1 MSVDKCPSHLGPLTG
16 SFRLFSLASPHAVD
30 PAQARISFRMSF
42 QFHPIDMPT
51 PHYARVKEFMQ
62 KVGQDTPEG
71 ATIPDAKIR
80 ILRAKLILEEAL
92 ETVSAL
98 GVSVHS
104 HGHEVTEGGLEYAAP
119 NEVDLKEV
127 VDGCADIS
135 VVTIGTL
142 IAFGVDDEPVL
153 EEVDASNLRKFGE
166 GSYRREDGKWMKPP
180 GWTPPDI
187 MGAIDKGWG
196 L

>member
-1 MSVDKCPSHLGPLTG
+1 
-16 SFRLFSLASPHAVD
+16 
-30 PAQARISFRMSF
+30 
-42 QFHPIDMPT
+42 
-51 PHYARVKEFMQ
+51 MQ

-71 ATIPDAKIR
+71 AVIPDEKIR

-92 ETVSAL
+92 ETVAAM
-98 GVSVHS
+98 GVTVHV
-104 HGHEVTEGGLEYAAP
+104 GGQEVAEEELVYAAP
-119 NEVDLKEV
+119 NDVDLKEV

-187 MGAIDKGWG
+187 MGAIDRGWG
-196 L
+196 R

>member
-1 MSVDKCPSHLGPLTG
+1 
-16 SFRLFSLASPHAVD
+16 
-30 PAQARISFRMSF
+30 
-42 QFHPIDMPT
+42 
-51 PHYARVKEFMQ
+51 MQ

-71 ATIPDAKIR
+71 AVIPDEKTR

-92 ETVSAL
+92 ETVAAL
-98 GVSVHS
+98 GVAVHVN
-104 HGHEVTEGGLEYAAP
+104 GQEVIEEGLAYSAP

-187 MGAIDKGWG
+187 MGAIGKGWG
-196 L
+196 

>member
-1 MSVDKCPSHLGPLTG
+1 
-16 SFRLFSLASPHAVD
+16 
-30 PAQARISFRMSF
+30 
-42 QFHPIDMPT
+42 MPT

-71 ATIPDAKIR
+71 AVIPDEKIR

-92 ETVSAL
+92 ETVAAM
-98 GVSVHS
+98 GVTVHV
-104 HGHEVTEGGLEYAAP
+104 GGQEVAEEELVYAAP
-119 NEVDLKEV
+119 NDVDLKEV

-187 MGAIDKGWG
+187 MGAIDRGWG
-196 L
+196 R

>member
-1 MSVDKCPSHLGPLTG
+1 
-16 SFRLFSLASPHAVD
+16 
-30 PAQARISFRMSF
+30 
-42 QFHPIDMPT
+42 
-51 PHYARVKEFMQ
+51 MQ

-71 ATIPDAKIR
+71 AVIPDEKTR

-92 ETVSAL
+92 ETVAAL
-98 GVSVHS
+98 GVAVHVN
-104 HGHEVTEGGLEYAAP
+104 GQEVIEEGLAYTAP

-127 VDGCADIS
+127 VDGGADIS

-196 L
+196 